1 MLSVGVLQGDL
12 HAVKV
17 DRGPCVGRV
26 VSVPRGVSIAEEMR
40 VLSLLY
46 LRHPCLIVDTIFVFV
61 GDGCV
66 EGDDKLDG
74 GSLLAC

>member
-12 HAVKV
+12 HAMKV

-26 VSVPRGVSIAEEMR
+26 VSVSRGVSIAEEMR
-40 VLSLLY
+40 VLFLPY
-46 LRHPCLIVDTIFVFV
+46 LRHPCLIVDTLFVRV

-66 EGDDKLDG
+66 EGDDKLDEV
-74 GSLLAC
+74 SLLP